1 MAAKADGDETMS
13 DKTKIVRPVDIDDH
27 FELRKRVAR
36 LEVAFAEAIS
46 VLAATRPDEAFLAHL
61 VDMVQTPMEP
71 TP

>member
-1 MAAKADGDETMS
+1 MAEKADGDETMS
-13 DKTKIVRPVDIDDH
+13 DKTKVVRPVDIDDH

-46 VLAATRPDEAFLAHL
+46 LVAMTHPDHEFLELL
-61 VDMVQTPMEP
+61 VNMVQTPMEP